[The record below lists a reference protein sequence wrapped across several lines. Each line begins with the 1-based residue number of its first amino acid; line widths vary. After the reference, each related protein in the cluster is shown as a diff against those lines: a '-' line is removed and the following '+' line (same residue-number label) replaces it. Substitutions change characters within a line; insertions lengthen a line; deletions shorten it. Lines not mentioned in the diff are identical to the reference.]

1 MQRLHLVAA
10 EPPATDVSPADIEH
24 ALEVLGAA
32 PAGSD
37 SDEAL
42 LLVEVM
48 NARAARMAPGSHLR
62 ATLVRCVSALARCHG
77 RRHLSPVRLPVERP
91 GGTSFNVSGSAITG
105 WPCWSQRS
113 TVCSQIR
120 RGSTSTAWA

>member
-1 MQRLHLVAA
+1 MNGTRRGLRTSPAMRREGNPEMQRLHLVAA
-10 EPPATDVSPADIEH
+10 EPQPTSVTPADLEH

-77 RRHLSPVRLPVERP
+77 RTHLSPVRPPVERP
-91 GGTSFNVSGSAITG
+91 RAPRLSE
-105 WPCWSQRS
+105 PDQH
-113 TVCSQIR
+113 
-120 RGSTSTAWA
+120 